1 MDRSAI
7 SSILREL
14 NLNENSVANIYNHG
28 SWVYGTNSP
37 TSDRDLIIVT
47 RSPYQNPLKFY
58 DDFDYF
64 HPFELHKLWNQYDV
78 CVYSIE
84 NFEKLLEKN
93 YLVVVQC
100 IFLPDEFKI
109 KEEIDFRL
117 IYLEKYYNQFRLKQV
132 AFYEMNRDFN
142 LYESNNFSNHPKR
155 SSRAIQTKQL
165 RYDYI
170 FKNLFH
176 GLRYLDFAEQ
186 LIQTRSIHN
195 FKRVTHIFEE
205 MKDIRGNRT
214 NNSSMKRV
222 ADFVRIK
229 SVELKSRL
237 DSLIPTNI
245 IQGSFR
251 AQITFDCSNNIEKIM
266 KKLQKQCENT
276 KYKILCIGLKEK
288 GENEKNRQLMT
299 SSYHCGEYPAI
310 VKQIEEEVYKQF
322 QDFNIIRI
330 KIESLASNEGVP
342 QTDIDKKLFWDKETN
357 YFEFRY
363 RILVRKNDEEQ
374 NLTKLR
380 NICRSNRRFHLQ
392 ISYNALKQPD
402 ETDSTY
408 TVKMHLFDVGRENAF
423 KNNDEV
429 IEYLTKN
436 NFPSLKVVREFI
448 VYNTYINYD
457 NVRQESIYL

>member
-78 CVYSIE
+78 
-84 NFEKLLEKN
+84 F
-93 YLVVVQC
+93 VVQC

-195 FKRVTHIFEE
+195 FKRVIHIFEE

-222 ADFVRIK
+222 VDFVRIK

-237 DSLIPTNI
+237 DSLVPTNI

-251 AQITFDCSNNIEKIM
+251 AQITFDCSN
-266 KKLQKQCENT
+266 
-276 KYKILCIGLKEK
+276 
-288 GENEKNRQLMT
+288 
-299 SSYHCGEYPAI
+299 
-310 VKQIEEEVYKQF
+310 
-322 QDFNIIRI
+322 FNIIRI
-330 KIESLASNEGVP
+330 KIESLTSNEGVP

-363 RILVRKNDEEQ
+363 RIL
-374 NLTKLR
+374 
-380 NICRSNRRFHLQ
+380 
-392 ISYNALKQPD
+392 NALKQPD

-429 IEYLTKN
+429 TEYLTKN
-436 NFPSLKVVREFI
+436 NFPPLKVVREFI
-448 VYNTYINYD
+448 VYNTYINYG
-457 NVRQESIYL
+457 NIRQ